1 MLLSNYLSLFMPQ
14 SACGFQTWPVCGI
27 EKAISFRN
35 ILDETQFFVE
45 MSHRV
50 AAQSNKS
57 IS

>member
-1 MLLSNYLSLFMPQ
+1 MPQ
-14 SACGFQTWPVCGI
+14 SACGFQTWPVCDI

-35 ILDETQFFVE
+35 ILARTPFFVE